1 MRLVDLVNNK
11 LVISEEAYIL
21 SPFKALWD
29 RDKTKDKERALAE
42 MGFIYF
48 MEDFRSDFSDITNE
62 DDRAEEIKRSI
73 DLPPDWKEDKFVKEA
88 REFYRKRSE
97 EITPLLLLRDAK
109 IVIDRMREFY
119 REVDFLALDKNGKSK
134 YDIDKVARVVE
145 RSAGIFE
152 NLTKLEL
159 MVKKEVQAKRDKV
172 GTKTKSM
179 FEDGAE

>member
-1 MRLVDLVNNK
+1 MRLFDLINNQ

-21 SPFKALWD
+21 TPFKKLWD

-42 MGFIYF
+42 LGYIYF
-48 MEDFRSDFSDITNE
+48 MEDFRSDFSDITKE
-62 DDRAEEIKRSI
+62 EERAVEVKSSI
-73 DLPPDWKEDKFVKEA
+73 SLPNNWKEDNLVKAA

-97 EITPLLLLRDAK
+97 EITPLLLLKDAK
-109 IVIDRMREFY
+109 IVIDKMREFY

-152 NLTKLEL
+152 NLTKLEQ

-172 GTKTKSM
+172 GTKTKAI
-179 FEDGAE
+179 FEDGV